1 MKKIAIFLVII
12 TLLLIAGD
20 IMAQCPMCKMT
31 AESNLKNGGT
41 MGLGLNAGILYML
54 FTPYLIVG
62 ALVYLWWRNKK
73 NVGEAE
79 LVEE

>member
-1 MKKIAIFLVII
+1 MKKIIIFLVLFTFSLI
-12 TLLLIAGD
+12 TNDAL
-20 IMAQCPMCKMT
+20 AQCPMCKMT

-41 MGLGLNAGILYML
+41 MGLGLNTGILYML

-73 NVGEAE
+73 QVGESE

>member
-1 MKKIAIFLVII
+1 MKKIIIFLVLFVFS
-12 TLLLIAGD
+12 LLTNDLL
-20 IMAQCPMCKMT
+20 AQCPMCKMT

-54 FTPYLIVG
+54 FAPYLIVG
-62 ALVYLWWRNKK
+62 ALVYVWWRNKK
-73 NVGEAE
+73 QVGEAE